1 MSLTKATGMLIILLA
16 ALLLIV
22 GIVNM
27 GPSWSSAPEVLNKSD
42 VYGLNMDDTSVR
54 FQLGLQLTLQVLI
67 ALGIG
72 IAGWWLTTQE
82 VRQVGYMVGLVVVLI
97 FLFATRSSPLVSVD
111 LARKSPVT
119 LFYGAMVEVPT
130 AADTTSGWITLPLD
144 PQHYRVAVTA
154 LYSDPA
160 QMGHKEVVLSFPDM
174 QTMQQFVMTK
184 GGKAKVTG
192 YMTGTR
198 VIAHGKDFFTV
209 PFVRVQSV
217 K

>member
-16 ALLLIV
+16 ALLLLI

-27 GPSWSSAPEVLNKSD
+27 GPSWSSAPEVLNKSY

-54 FQLGLQLTLQVLI
+54 FKIGLQLVLEVII

-82 VRQVGYMVGLVVVLI
+82 VRQVGYMIGLVVVVI
-97 FLFATRSSPLVSVD
+97 FLFATRSSPLVSID

-119 LFYGAMVEVPT
+119 LFYGAMVEAPT
-130 AADTTSGWITLPLD
+130 QVDTTAGWITLPLD
-144 PQHYRVAVTA
+144 TQHYRVAVTA
-154 LYSDPA
+154 IYSDEA
-160 QMGHKEVVLSFPDM
+160 QMGTKEVMLNFPDLE
-174 QTMQQFVMTK
+174 TMKQFVITK

-192 YMTGTR
+192 RLMGTR
-198 VIAHGKDFFTV
+198 VICHDKFFGA
-209 PFVRVQSV
+209 VQFINV
-217 K
+217 EKVN

>member
-16 ALLLIV
+16 GILLLI
-22 GIVNM
+22 GIINM

-54 FQLGLQLTLQVLI
+54 FKIGMQFTLQVII
-67 ALGIG
+67 ALCIG

-82 VRQVGYMVGLVVVLI
+82 VRQVGYMVGLVLLVV
-97 FLFATRSSPLVSVD
+97 FLYATRSSPLVSLD

-119 LFYGAMVEVPT
+119 LFYGAMVETPI
-130 AADTTSGWITLPLD
+130 AADTTAGWITLPLD
-144 PQHYRVAVTA
+144 TQHYRVAVTA
-154 LYSDPA
+154 TYQDEASL
-160 QMGHKEVVLSFPDM
+160 GTKEVILDFTEL
-174 QTMQQFVMTK
+174 QTMQDFVVKK

-192 YMTGTR
+192 SMMGTR

-209 PFVRVQSV
+209 PFIKVHKVN
-217 K
+217 